1 MVASLA
7 SVSWRNSRCQ
17 GSAYPDIWFF
27 FWRSLVM
34 MRILCISKNWRRITP
49 ILVKLKILGWL
60 FPITA
65 TKLDDGIAKMDGKL
79 RKTKLISIS
88 KILVPFLYV
97 PIHAL
102 MAVAYLPKLALVM
115 LDGKIPLKII
125 KQKFNRKSSRDGF
138 TCGECVPLG
147 GCLHGWCKDAL
158 ECDCSLAKDRRM
170 RDKYEG
176 AHCDRPKCSQGCK
189 HGTCDEPDECT

>member
-17 GSAYPDIWFF
+17 GPAYLDVWFCS
-27 FWRSLVM
+27 WQSLVM

-60 FPITA
+60 SPITA

-115 LDGKIPLKII
+115 LDGKILSK
-125 KQKFNRKSSRDGF
+125 NKSERNSI
-138 TCGECVPLG
+138 EKVLG
-147 GCLHGWCKDAL
+147 MD
-158 ECDCSLAKDRRM
+158 SLAGNVFLSADVFM
-170 RDKYEG
+170 DG
-176 AHCDRPKCSQGCK
+176 AKMLWNAIVV
-189 HGTCDEPDECT
+189 